1 MDHSHEGH
9 HEGHASCGPG
19 YASLR
24 EAMEKAEREKVLY
37 TMALYV
43 GTDVE
48 EPDYLAT
55 VDVDPESATYSQVVH
70 RTTMP
75 NIGDEL

>member
-1 MDHSHEGH
+1 MHHSHEGH
-9 HEGHASCGPG
+9 HNNYASCGPG
-19 YASLR
+19 YPSLK

-37 TMALYV
+37 TMALYA

-55 VDVDPESATYSQVVH
+55 VDRGPES
-70 RTTMP
+70 
-75 NIGDEL
+75 